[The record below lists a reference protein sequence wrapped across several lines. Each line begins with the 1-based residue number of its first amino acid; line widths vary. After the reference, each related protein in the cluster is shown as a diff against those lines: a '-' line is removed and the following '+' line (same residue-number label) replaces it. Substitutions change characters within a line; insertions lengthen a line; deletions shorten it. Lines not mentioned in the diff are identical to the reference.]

1 MAYNNTGSIVFQCMS
16 PTGREVLVCVQGLF
30 GIFDIQYENY
40 QQDLSVPRL
49 SAIITTET
57 I

>member
-1 MAYNNTGSIVFQCMS
+1 MS
-16 PTGREVLVCVQGLF
+16 PTGKEVHTCVQGLF